1 MDNYIDKIA
10 ESYKQER
17 DHAIMENRNL
27 QEVAAKAKRDYEEV
41 LKNWNGNIEE
51 MQREKGKYNI

>member
-27 QEVAAKAKRDYEEV
+27 QEVAAKAKRDYDEV
-41 LKNWNGNIEE
+41 LKNWNANIQEK
-51 MQREKGKYNI
+51 QREKGKYNI

>member
-1 MDNYIDKIA
+1 MDNCLDKIA

-41 LKNWNGNIEE
+41 LKNANIEE